1 MPQNQLLKVAKLS
14 DAEIRS
20 ETCLHSLLANYPY
33 TDISFLNHRDVVAT
47 ITHTG
52 DPLTCLVAYV
62 LSD

>member
-1 MPQNQLLKVAKLS
+1 VPQDKLLKVAKLS

-20 ETCLHSLLANYPY
+20 ETCLHPLFANYPY

-47 ITHTG
+47 ITYTG
-52 DPLTCLVAYV
+52 DPLTCLDADV